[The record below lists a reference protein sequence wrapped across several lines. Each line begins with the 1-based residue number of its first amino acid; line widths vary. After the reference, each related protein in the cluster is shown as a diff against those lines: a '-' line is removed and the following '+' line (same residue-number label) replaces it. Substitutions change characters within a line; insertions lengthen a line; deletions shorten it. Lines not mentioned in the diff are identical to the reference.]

1 MVQRGAA
8 KVMACLCNM
17 FAAVQTCYIAL
28 IAGVVLPDVQVGKTK
43 IQTRLVQCEHSISL
57 RY

>member
-43 IQTRLVQCEHSISL
+43 IQTWLVQCMSSIRL
-57 RY
+57 